1 MKIFLSHSSKNK
13 PLVREVKSYLPDH
26 LKLWI
31 DEKDILVGD
40 NITGSIKD
48 TIKTN
53 SDFLIVFLDNFSI
66 RSDWVL
72 KELAWAVEHEKQ
84 THRTFILPILLE
96 NEVLREDLPFQLNTR
111 KYLTCYDY
119 NESSIKL
126 LAENIMS
133 ELFAWLS
140 RELDNKVAAHQES
153 TTIKIINEADQ
164 LVAKIADQVRLMV
177 YSYRRDNPMQIDMLY
192 ESIAKKDEFSA
203 LSYQEFINLLERC
216 QQQGFLSGIVCD
228 GFNIFVEEE
237 HIAWKTSVFSD
248 SKIRIA
254 KKAVS
259 LIRSGNIVLMDA
271 GSSTLEVAK
280 QLGAGLKMR
289 AWKNLK
295 IITNSLS
302 AANEILHVASEMGW
316 DDETSLVAVYIIGG
330 RIRTNTLAVVND
342 NLTFKKEINDDFKN
356 MTELLGRADISF
368 IGTNG
373 IHLDHGFSTH
383 SAIEVY
389 TKQDLMTYSKRN
401 VILADPSK
409 FGIKEEIVYAT
420 FDNRIEIIT
429 VKDGHESI
437 IERYQEAL
445 ESTNTK
451 IILS

>member
-13 PLVREVKSYLPDH
+13 PLVREIKSYLPEH

-40 NITGSIKD
+40 NITGSIQEA
-48 TIKTN
+48 IKTN
-53 SDFLIVFLDNFSI
+53 SDFLIVFLDSFSI
-66 RSDWVL
+66 KSSWVV

-84 THRTFILPILLE
+84 ICRTFILPIILE
-96 NEVLREDLPFQLNTR
+96 SEILIDPLPLELNKR

-119 NESSIKL
+119 NESTIKS

-140 RELDNKVAAHQES
+140 RDLELKVSSPHDS
-153 TTIKIINEADQ
+153 SKLKVLNEADQ
-164 LVAKIADQVRLMV
+164 FIAKVADQVRLIV
-177 YSYRRDNPMQIDMLY
+177 YKYRRENPLEIEKLHQIISQKEDFKNLTY
-192 ESIAKKDEFSA
+192 SK
-203 LSYQEFINLLERC
+203 FINLLERF

-254 KKAVS
+254 KKTVS
-259 LIRSGNIVLMDA
+259 LIRSGNIILMDA

-280 QLGAGLKMR
+280 QIGAGLKMR

-302 AANEILHVASEMGW
+302 AANEILHVTSEMGW

-342 NLTFKKEINDDFKN
+342 NLKFKKEENDDFKN
-356 MTELLGRADISF
+356 MTELLGQADISF
-368 IGTNG
+368 IGVNG
-373 IHLDHGFSTH
+373 IHVDNGFSTH
-383 SAIEVY
+383 SEIEVY
-389 TKQDLMTYSKRN
+389 TKQDLMAYSKRK

-409 FGIKEEIVYAT
+409 FGIMEAIVYAT
-420 FDNRIEIIT
+420 FDDDIEVIT
-429 VKDGHESI
+429 VRDGYETI
-437 IERYQEAL
+437 IDFYQDAFAD
-445 ESTNTK
+445 TNTK
-451 IILS
+451 LILS